1 MTDKVYQVLFICR
14 ENAGRSQLAEALLNH
29 LGHGRFRAHSAGTQP
44 LGRLH
49 PQAEALLHQ
58 IGYGTQEL
66 RSKGLEEF
74 SGAGAPL
81 MDFIITVCDEAA
93 GEPCPV
99 WPGHPVSAHW
109 HFADP
114 STVSGPPET
123 VHEAWHSTLQQ
134 IRSRITLF
142 CALPVS
148 KLDHAALHYEVKA
161 LGGQI
166 PA

>member
-114 STVSGPPET
+114 SKVTGGDQAE
-123 VHEAWHSTLQQ
+123 HEAWHQAVQ
-134 IRSRITLF
+134 EIRNRVMLF
-142 CALPVS
+142 AALPIS
-148 KLDHAALHYEVKA
+148 KLDHAARRQAVNT
-161 LGGQI
+161 LGHT
-166 PA
+166 A

>member
-29 LGHGRFRAHSAGTQP
+29 LGHGRFQAHSAGTQP

-49 PQAEALLHQ
+49 PQAHALLRQ
-58 IGYGTQEL
+58 IGYPTEGL
-66 RSKGLEEF
+66 HSKGLEEF
-74 SGAGAPL
+74 SDEGAPV

-114 STVSGPPET
+114 SKVAGGDRAE
-123 VHEAWHSTLQQ
+123 HEAWHQAVQ
-134 IRSRITLF
+134 EIRNRVMLF
-142 CALPVS
+142 AALPIS
-148 KLDHAALHYEVKA
+148 KLDHAARRQAVNT
-161 LGGQI
+161 LGHST
-166 PA
+166 

>member
-44 LGRLH
+44 LGHLH
-49 PQAEALLHQ
+49 PQAETLLRQ
-58 IGYGTQEL
+58 IGYGTEGL

-74 SGAGAPL
+74 SGAGAPV

-93 GEPCPV
+93 GEPCPA

-114 STVSGPPET
+114 SKTTGTET
-123 VHEAWHSTLQQ
+123 VIHEAWHHAVQEIRNRVTLL
-134 IRSRITLF
+134 T
-142 CALPVS
+142 ALPVA
-148 KLDHAALHYEVKA
+148 KLERAALHQAVTRIGA
-161 LGGQI
+161 